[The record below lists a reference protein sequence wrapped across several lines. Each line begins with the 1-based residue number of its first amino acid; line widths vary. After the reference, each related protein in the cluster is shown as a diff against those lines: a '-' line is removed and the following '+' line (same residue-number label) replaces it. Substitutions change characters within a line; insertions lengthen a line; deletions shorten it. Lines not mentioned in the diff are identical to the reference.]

1 MVVASRSRALCRAI
15 ATCQLLSSAIAA
27 SDSVTISLASVSA
40 PATNYVDRSFAGFG
54 IEPSNLFSFTG
65 GADTNS
71 LSVNLLENLGKYT
84 GELPQ
89 FLLISRF

>member
-1 MVVASRSRALCRAI
+1 MVVASRSRALCRVI
-15 ATCQLLSSAIAA
+15 ATGQLLSSVIAA

-40 PATNYVDRSFAGFG
+40 PATDYVDRSFAGFG

-65 GADTNS
+65 GSDTNS

-84 GELPQ
+84 GELP
-89 FLLISRF
+89 

>member
-1 MVVASRSRALCRAI
+1 MCRAI

-40 PATNYVDRSFAGFG
+40 PATDYVDRSFAGFG
-54 IEPSNLFSFTG
+54 IEPSNLFAFTG
-65 GADTNS
+65 GSDTNS

-89 FLLISRF
+89 LILYIPLVIAEHHY